1 MSDNKIVATII
12 GVLVSLAIS
21 FGLGIFVGHWSYYWQ
36 GWEDGQKFYITQSRQ
51 VYYRKETTQDD

>member
-21 FGLGIFVGHWSYYWQ
+21 FGLGIFVGYWSYYWQ